1 MMVDGMRLSLT
12 KRKMKKLEWVK
23 VRIEGN
29 TWQFGFRRM
38 GGCVIVIENAMHICD
53 GKTVMAR
60 RTDGFY
66 ECSSCKVQVGIVE
79 AEKKCLG
86 LWD

>member
-1 MMVDGMRLSLT
+1 MR
-12 KRKMKKLEWVK
+12 KLEWVK

-29 TWQFGFRRM
+29 WWQLGFHRTS
-38 GGCVIVIENAMHICD
+38 GIIIVIKNVMHVCD
-53 GKTVMAR
+53 GKTVMAM

-66 ECSSCKVQVGIVE
+66 ECSLCKTQVSVVE